1 MIANPDLSAAI
12 MVLLAS
18 LLVHELGHSFAAQAL
33 GLRVKEIVITPLGG
47 MASIEGL
54 SRQPLNEAKVAAS
67 GPLANL
73 VIAGLCALIDH
84 EMAYLVM
91 IINLGIGLGNLIPIF
106 PLDGGRILRGI
117 FSAATNPVDAANG
130 IGKISNYL
138 CLVLILF
145 GFKYGFLLYA
155 IAISLYCFFSHKKEL
170 LSQVFATGTPPSLG
184 FDEIMKRTFTFFVHG
199 NPSQPKQPADH
210 DESLENFGGSLEE
223 YFEDKQ

>member
-1 MIANPDLSAAI
+1 
-12 MVLLAS
+12 
-18 LLVHELGHSFAAQAL
+18 
-33 GLRVKEIVITPLGG
+33 
-47 MASIEGL
+47 MASIEEL
-54 SRQPLNEAKVAAS
+54 SHHPLSEAKVAAA
-67 GPLANL
+67 GPLTNL

-117 FSAATNPVDAANG
+117 FSAATNPVDAANC

-155 IAISLYCFFSHKKEL
+155 IAISIYCFFSHKKEL

-184 FDEIMKRTFTFFVHG
+184 FDEMMKRTFAFFVRG
-199 NPSQPKQPADH
+199 NPSQSEPPVDH